1 MAEEPDNLV
10 RLMLRNIRGES
21 SALFDAMPARF
32 DAIEAAPKEVRL
44 TVTSR
49 DLRFDALEERVET
62 IREGAVTAIGYAAH
76 AGRAHINLRKPV
88 ADPARRFENLEAAR

>member
-10 RLMLRNIRGES
+10 LQLLRTMRAENTT
-21 SALFDAMPARF
+21 RF
-32 DAIEAAPKEVRL
+32 DEIEAVLKEVRL
-44 TVTSR
+44 TVTGH

-76 AGRAHINLRKPV
+76 ASRGHVDLRKQI
-88 ADPARRFENLEAAR
+88 ADPTRRVEKLEAGR